1 MNQSDMLLQ
10 MVYSMVQSAQSTRP
24 TQAAQ
29 TQNNGTQKSDDGKD
43 FQTLLEEK
51 RTELDGQTVEQP
63 VENGEE
69 PKDDVPA
76 DVLAQAMVLSQMTPV
91 PPTVV
96 VAEEVQP
103 QAAEVSAAAVAP
115 VVPEAAQ
122 NIQVAVPEENVRL
135 AQTSDGVVVP
145 EEQSVEPMAQT
156 LPEQPAEKTEA
167 PSDTGVPAEEVL
179 STPQTKQDAAPQTKE
194 ESGGQEQGAPESG
207 KTVQTEDYEVLS
219 AQTGAA
225 ERPLFQ
231 ETETL
236 PQRVGDAPVMDTQ
249 AEDMD
254 SRLAEKLTKT
264 LLSGEQRLELKLT
277 PEHLGNVVVEM
288 SRTPEGVL
296 HVILHTENEQAARL
310 LSEHSSTLGM
320 MLQNSQQNEVRIE
333 VQQPNQ
339 SEQPW
344 QHPDQDGG
352 QSGQDGRQQQERRQ
366 QTDPERFLQQLRLG
380 LTGTDG

>member
-1 MNQSDMLLQ
+1 M
-10 MVYSMVQSAQSTRP
+10 
-24 TQAAQ
+24 
-29 TQNNGTQKSDDGKD
+29 
-43 FQTLLEEK
+43 
-51 RTELDGQTVEQP
+51 
-63 VENGEE
+63 
-69 PKDDVPA
+69 
-76 DVLAQAMVLSQMTPV
+76 
-91 PPTVV
+91 
-96 VAEEVQP
+96 
-103 QAAEVSAAAVAP
+103 
-115 VVPEAAQ
+115 
-122 NIQVAVPEENVRL
+122 
-135 AQTSDGVVVP
+135 
-145 EEQSVEPMAQT
+145 
-156 LPEQPAEKTEA
+156 
-167 PSDTGVPAEEVL
+167 
-179 STPQTKQDAAPQTKE
+179 
-194 ESGGQEQGAPESG
+194 
-207 KTVQTEDYEVLS
+207 
-219 AQTGAA
+219 
-225 ERPLFQ
+225 
-231 ETETL
+231 
-236 PQRVGDAPVMDTQ
+236 GDAPVMDTQ